1 MTGSMFFPDAEVTT
15 LVEQINQIPRADN
28 AVVLLFI
35 GEHSTFSVPE
45 LLAALR
51 AQQIPVAG
59 GVFPGIIYGDQK
71 YDSGVV
77 ADVVPQ
83 IQAPSLVTGLD
94 NANFQVND
102 LPRPPKDHQYTAL
115 VLVDGL
121 TKHVALFLDR
131 LFRRLG
137 NQVSYLGGGA
147 GSLSFQQKPCV
158 FDSQGIYQDA
168 AVVLWLKTTTSLGV
182 RHGWRHLQ
190 GPFVAN
196 MTEGPSVR
204 QLSNRPALQTYS
216 QIIKIETGKTLTRE
230 NFFDIAKGYPLGIYH
245 PKMDHIVRD
254 PITFTDDNA
263 LVCVGEVPPR
273 SLIYVLKGSKQ
284 SLIDSAHVATNE
296 ATRNGG
302 AGEHNLVIDCI
313 SRVLYLEEDFGKELA
328 AVVEALPENAPTPYG
343 VLSLGE
349 IATYQTGRVEFF
361 NKTFVVGSLQ
371 EIHG

>member
-1 MTGSMFFPDAEVTT
+1 MAGSMYFPDADVSTI
-15 LVEQINQIPRADN
+15 VNQIAEIPRSDDD
-28 AVVLLFI
+28 VVLLFI
-35 GEHSTFSVPE
+35 GEHSTFALHE
-45 LLAALR
+45 LHAALKER
-51 AQQIPVAG
+51 RIPVAG
-59 GVFPGIIYGDQK
+59 GVFPGIIFGDQK
-71 YDSGVV
+71 YDAGIV
-77 ADVVPQ
+77 ADTVPQ
-83 IQAPSLVTGLD
+83 VQAPTMVAGLD
-94 NANFQVND
+94 GKNFQVNAMD
-102 LPRPPKDHQYTAL
+102 RPPKDHQYTAL

-137 NQVSYLGGGA
+137 NQVSYIGGGA
-147 GSLSFQQKPCV
+147 GSLSFEQKPCV

-168 AVVLWLKTTTSLGV
+168 AIVLWLKTTSSLGV

-196 MTEGPSVR
+196 STEGPAVN
-204 QLSNRPALQTYS
+204 QLSNRPALQAYS
-216 QIIKIETGKTLTRE
+216 KIIKARTGKTLTRD
-230 NFFDIAKGYPLGIYH
+230 NFFDIAKDYPLGIYH

-254 PITFTDDNA
+254 PITFTDDDS
-263 LVCVGEVPPR
+263 LVCVGEVPAR
-273 SLIYVLKGSKQ
+273 SLIYVLQGSKQ
-284 SLIDSAHVATNE
+284 SLIDSAKTATNE

-313 SRVLYLEEDFGKELA
+313 SRALYLEDDFGKELT
-328 AVVEALPENAPTPYG
+328 AVVDALPENAPTPYG

-371 EIHG
+371 EIQ